1 MEKQED
7 SIMRFKRRYVRGA
20 KVNTNYGKQKRDEEK
35 NKFLKCFKESFLTGT
50 NTNKKSFSFNITF
63 FPNIRKSKSHKIH
76 LTLRKKLKEITSDLL
91 GFSPKPTKMSAI
103 QLEEMNKPLTIV
115 FHSPLVQEI
124 ISENLSY
131 QEF

>member
-1 MEKQED
+1 
-7 SIMRFKRRYVRGA
+7 MRFKRRYVRGA

-35 NKFLKCFKESFLTGT
+35 KKLLKCFKETESFLTGT
-50 NTNKKSFSFNITF
+50 NTNKKSFNFNITF
-63 FPNIRKSKSHKIH
+63 SSKHKEIKIPQNP
-76 LTLRKKLKEITSDLL
+76 LNFKKKKKLKEITSDLL

>member
-1 MEKQED
+1 MK
-7 SIMRFKRRYVRGA
+7 
-20 KVNTNYGKQKRDEEK
+20 TNYGKQKRDEEK
-35 NKFLKCFKESFLTGT
+35 KKLLKCFKETKSFLTGT

-91 GFSPKPTKMSAI
+91 GFSPKPTKMSTI

-115 FHSPLVQEI
+115 FHSPVVQEI

>member
-1 MEKQED
+1 
-7 SIMRFKRRYVRGA
+7 MRFKWRDVRGA
-20 KVNTNYGKQKRDEEK
+20 KVKTNYDKQKGDEEK
-35 NKFLKCFKESFLTGT
+35 KKLLKCFKGFLTGT

-63 FPNIRKSKSHKIH
+63 SSKHKEIKIPQNP
-76 LTLRKKLKEITSDLL
+76 LNFKKKKKLKEITSDLL

-103 QLEEMNKPLTIV
+103 QLEEMNEPLTIV

-124 ISENLSY
+124 SSENLSY